1 MGFIPQRYENLKGT
15 IGVKLMGFWGTLFSD
30 KTKGKI
36 CGTPSSTSKVA
47 GEISFFDGEATTF
60 TS

>member
-1 MGFIPQRYENLKGT
+1 LKGT

-36 CGTPSSTSKVA
+36 RGTPSSTSKVA
-47 GEISFFDGEATTF
+47 GEISFFDG
-60 TS
+60 